1 MLQYSEAASPR
12 VEQQGQTKKANRK
25 GGQEVGT
32 FTKAVTDSS
41 WETDVMKSSTPV
53 LVDFWAEWCGPCKA
67 LGPKLEE
74 IAQEMGAKVAV
85 LKLDVD
91 ANQEAAVKFGVR
103 SIPTMILFKNGKAV
117 DQIMGNHPK
126 DSIVEFITRNL

>member
-1 MLQYSEAASPR
+1 M
-12 VEQQGQTKKANRK
+12 
-25 GGQEVGT
+25 GT
-32 FTKAVTDSS
+32 HTKAVTDST
-41 WETDVMKSSTPV
+41 WENDVVKSSTPV

-74 IAQEMGAKVAV
+74 IAGEMGSKVQV

-103 SIPTMILFKNGKAV
+103 SIPTMIMFKNGKPV

-126 DSIVEFITRNL
+126 DSIVEFINRNI

>member
-1 MLQYSEAASPR
+1 MG
-12 VEQQGQTKKANRK
+12 VHTKP
-25 GGQEVGT
+25 
-32 FTKAVTDSS
+32 VTDST
-41 WETDVMKSSTPV
+41 WEKDVVKSSTPV

-74 IAQEMGAKVAV
+74 IAEEMGAKVSV

-103 SIPTMILFKNGKAV
+103 SIPTMILFKDGKAV

-126 DSIVEFITRNL
+126 DSIVDFINRNL

>member
-1 MLQYSEAASPR
+1 MGAH
-12 VEQQGQTKKANRK
+12 TKP
-25 GGQEVGT
+25 
-32 FTKAVTDSS
+32 VTDST
-41 WETDVMKSSTPV
+41 WENDVVKSSTPV

-74 IAQEMGAKVAV
+74 IAQEMGAKVSV

-103 SIPTMILFKNGKAV
+103 SIPTMIMFKDGKAV

-126 DSIVEFITRNL
+126 DSIVEFINRNL